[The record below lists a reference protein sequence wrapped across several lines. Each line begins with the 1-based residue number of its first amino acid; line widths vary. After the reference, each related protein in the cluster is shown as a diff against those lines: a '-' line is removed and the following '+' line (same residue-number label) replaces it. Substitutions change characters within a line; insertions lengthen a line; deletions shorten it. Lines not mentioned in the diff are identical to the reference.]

1 MIASVARAVMPAAPR
16 FVSAFRTSCSASHK
30 GAVGPPCEPRPEEA
44 VFRGQNSK
52 LMRLFATVCL
62 ALALS
67 SGLIAA
73 ENPSAPSAWLRQLRF
88 SPDGHYVLA
97 QDNAEITLLT
107 VRPLAILFRMPAEN
121 ATLAQFTVDSAEVV
135 FASSI
140 PVVDAE
146 QVMVPQTPAHVER
159 WQVADR
165 ARTGF
170 VEVPLQ
176 ACGTVALSPD
186 GRVVVC
192 DQFDGT
198 LRLIDVASAAT
209 IFEKKKFAKREY
221 LGTPNRPCIE
231 LPPNETVVI
240 ATRPGLFRNSCYSG
254 DPGSTI
260 VGFSPDARFVIAE
273 PESEGPAIAW
283 DISQR
288 RAIPLAGALR
298 QLLKSSQRGLS
309 YALPFAI
316 VAPDLV
322 LVCLPDASRS
332 KKDKKE
338 HVELAELVS
347 FPSGAVVSKMKFP
360 MSLRLFAAADP
371 SFVLVRPFGG
381 PAAGYPFT
389 WILKSTR
396 AAAMQFKSGDEIII
410 NNQLA
415 LDVFGQYYV
424 AEPNP
429 GEVGL
434 YERGKGIQVAVVLH
448 PK

>member
-1 MIASVARAVMPAAPR
+1 
-16 FVSAFRTSCSASHK
+16 
-30 GAVGPPCEPRPEEA
+30 VGEGR
-44 VFRGQNSK
+44 SK
-52 LMRLFATVCL
+52 LMHLFATVSL

-67 SGLIAA
+67 SGLVAA
-73 ENPSAPSAWLRQLRF
+73 ENPSAPNAWLRQLRF

-97 QDNAEITLLT
+97 QDDAEITVLT
-107 VRPLAILFRMPAEN
+107 VRPLAILFRLPVEN
-121 ATLAQFTVDSAEVV
+121 ATLAQFTADSAEVV
-135 FASSI
+135 FVSSI
-140 PVVDAE
+140 PVVDSE
-146 QVMVPQTPAHVER
+146 HVMIPPAPAHVER
-159 WQVADR
+159 WSIVDH
-165 ARTGF
+165 ARTAAT
-170 VEVPLQ
+170 EVPLQ

-186 GRVVVC
+186 GRVVAC

-198 LRLIDVASAAT
+198 LRLIDVASAAA

-231 LPPNETVVI
+231 LPPNETVVN

-260 VGFSPDARFVIAE
+260 VGFSPDARFMIAE

-298 QLLKSSQRGLS
+298 QLLKSSQRWFS

-322 LVCLPDASRS
+322 LLCLPDASRS

-360 MSLRLFAAADP
+360 MSLRLFAAANP
-371 SFVLVRPFGG
+371 NFVLVRPFGG
-381 PAAGYPFT
+381 PAAGYPSA
-389 WILKSTR
+389 WILKSTQ
-396 AAAMQFKSGDEIII
+396 AAAVQFKSGNEIII

-434 YERGKGIQVAVVLH
+434 YERGKGIQIAVLLH